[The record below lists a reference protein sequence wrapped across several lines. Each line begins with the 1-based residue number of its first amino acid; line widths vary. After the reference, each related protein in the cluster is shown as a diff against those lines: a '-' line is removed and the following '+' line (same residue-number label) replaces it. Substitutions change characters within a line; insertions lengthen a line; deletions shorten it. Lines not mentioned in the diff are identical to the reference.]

1 MNMKKNTSVLL
12 AKVIYSLF
20 IMATIIALIAVY
32 KNIENPV
39 STNFLLG
46 YVLFAVLMVIYIPI
60 ITIVNA
66 RNFTWNQIRKR
77 IVKFTSLLIL
87 FTAVNYCFD
96 YIVLP
101 TEIDLLKNASTGL
114 GVSFGIA
121 FFDIVFSKNKTT
133 AKIIK
138 GTANEKN

>member
-12 AKVIYSLF
+12 TKVIYSLF
-20 IMATIIALIAVY
+20 IMSTIIALIIVY
-32 KNIENPV
+32 KNIENPI

-66 RNFTWNQIRKR
+66 KKFKWKQIRKR
-77 IVKFTSLLIL
+77 IVKFVSLLIL

-96 YIVLP
+96 YIVRP
-101 TEIDLLKNASTGL
+101 TEIDLLKNASTSL
-114 GVSFGIA
+114 GISFGIS

-133 AKIIK
+133 V
-138 GTANEKN
+138 